1 MKNYPFR
8 ILTLTLTMT
17 VAVVENSRAGSAW
30 QIEYQGDS
38 DASEPTAFR
47 ESVSTLTNSDL
58 FPDSFFNAEQLDDW
72 FVYAGSPPIFGLQGR
87 IQGPQAGTDYGTWIY
102 GYIEAPLTGRYTFCI
117 ASADNSTLLLSTNYD
132 PANDVQI
139 AYEPGTGNPL
149 FSGNDLDT
157 RESAPISLIQGQKY
171 YFDIFQQV
179 GPGPGYIQV
188 GWIRPDGV
196 QELIPALHLA
206 QYQYNY
212 ATGFG
217 PVQAPVFNLPGV
229 GNGPGGLNGGD
240 ISNQVSLEEG
250 QELLLP
256 LDVIA
261 QQPTTYVWTTNGVV
275 VPGQNLSYFEIPRTP
290 ATYNGLRIQAVVS
303 NQFGSLTSSV
313 CSVSVTPDSTPPTVV
328 SVDTAGSPDI
338 LEITYSK
345 PVNLASATNLAN
357 YVASLTGGG
366 AFPLT
371 VTNISL
377 SPDQQ
382 TVTLLGTF
390 NFGAGTNYTLTVQN
404 VEDQASTPNILS
416 PNPTVAPFT
425 LSAPLGTTYNFNSG
439 LPPNV
444 YLYGNASIETS
455 PNPSIGG
462 YIALTDAAENE
473 NGALLLAAR
482 NNIDQAHIS
491 FDVSVGS
498 SYNATTGGSDGGDGF
513 SVNISA
519 NLPLG
524 TFSNPQYGYA
534 PPVAEPQFTVYF
546 NSRTNLPAYPV
557 EIGVELNGQ
566 VLTNILA
573 GTNFTSL
580 DGIPPITS
588 SDGHWA
594 PVDINLHRDGTLDL
608 SFDSVIILTNYQTGW
623 IGLNSAQVNFGAK
636 TESWYETHYISDLY
650 VNYYEGYVG
659 VVGLATNSILGGTFP
674 EGSTVQLVAVPTGA
688 GPDTYQWYDN
698 DVAVTGAT
706 NRILTFPATVGSGG
720 SFTLAVSNSFSGI
733 VSPPQ
738 NVIIQPNLTPPILVS
753 AKAVAG
759 SINQIDLSFNQ
770 TLDVATALATTTY
783 SSPYFAITSVSLGAD
798 GQSVVLY
805 TTQQR
810 YGTTYP
816 LTITGLEDNYASHN
830 VLNTNISI
838 ISGLSYDDEVLGD
851 KPVRYYKLNE
861 ASGTVAYTL
870 TTGGDTLNTNG
881 TYQTAATTA
890 NEEILPI
897 LGVPSLVPS
906 DPADTAV
913 TFVNVHSNQ
922 VSIPNNGDIN
932 INRGPWS
939 QRTIELWFNANSFP
953 IGAQPGDTAINAQ
966 THSVY
971 GLWEEGGNLRD
982 IGVYLWNPT
991 GITNAVVTNPPQ
1003 ALLCFTAYNSTD
1015 DGPGSPFGLLQFPP
1029 VYITYPV
1036 TTNTTYHVVG
1046 VLDGDTAGT
1055 LGELRLYVNG
1065 DLVGRTTNG
1074 VGQIYD
1080 HNGAVH
1086 IAGGNG
1092 RSHLNVSGLWG
1103 YFDGTEQ
1110 DVAIYNSVL
1119 SSNDIQAHYEAGTGA
1134 SLVATVP
1141 PTLVTGVTP
1150 EGDPYQLQVN
1160 FSQPVSPAT
1169 ANNLANYVLETAG
1182 GTTLAIQ
1189 SAQLSSNLTT
1199 VSLSLGAANSFAIGT
1214 SYNLTVGGVAD
1225 ILSPTNVVVSTN
1237 LVFAFSSSGSVGIA
1251 NSSSLA
1257 NQVVTENQ
1265 NAQFA
1270 VLATGQAPYS
1280 YQWYYNN
1287 GALPGQTN
1295 AALFFTALWNSGG
1308 DYTVVVSNQFSSVT
1322 SSPPS
1327 VLTVLP
1333 DLTPP
1338 QLVNLRALAGTL
1350 NEIQLTFN
1358 KPVDPITAASLSTY
1372 SIPTAGVTGLG
1383 LLGAS
1388 LSANGLEVTLTT
1400 TPQVHGQTNQITITG
1415 LQDLSHVPNI
1425 LTTTAQFVSTISYRD
1440 EVLAEPGLVRYFTFD
1455 ETNGSSVNSLVS
1467 QYDTSPLNIVGTI
1480 LGDTNSGGVPI
1491 LGVPGLV
1498 PNIPNNTAIS
1508 FNGLGGTNRIEL
1520 PNGADIDATLGPWYQ
1535 ITTLFAFKA
1544 NGLPDVVLTGA
1555 TTNYETPILFSDF
1568 QYAIYLYPTQ
1578 TNVNN
1583 PSQAQL
1589 VFEAQETSSDG
1600 PGSPWG
1606 GNTPATATYITYPIT
1621 TNVVY
1626 NVAAVLDGNAGFL
1639 TGELRLYI
1647 NGVRVGTVVDVG
1659 AIYQNP
1665 NDPPGFSQGYV
1676 TSYTGHGSTINPELV
1691 TSTTPIGAPLN
1702 GVIDEFAYINQ
1713 GALSDARI
1721 AQLYSFS
1728 QTNWASDGFVIVTN
1742 NPTVTPPSLNFTTG
1756 SSGTGSGGSIGALHL
1771 SWPVTAGGYY
1781 LEYTTNLA
1789 SGIWL
1794 SNPVSPATVNGYNVV
1809 TQSVSNTGNEFF
1821 RLHHP

>member
-1 MKNYPFR
+1 MKNYFPR
-8 ILTLTLTMT
+8 ILLLALT
-17 VAVVENSRAGSAW
+17 VVLLQAAKSRAGSVW

-47 ESVSTLTNSDL
+47 EAVSSLTNSDQ
-58 FPDSFFNAEQLDDW
+58 FQANSFFNAEQLDDW
-72 FVYAGSPPIFGLQGR
+72 FVYAGSPPIYGLQGR
-87 IQGPQAGTDYGTWIY
+87 IQGTQAGTDYGTWTY
-102 GYIEAPLTGRYTFCI
+102 GYIEAPLTGQYTFSI
-117 ASADNSTLLLSTNYD
+117 ASADNSALFLSTNYSSS
-132 PANDVQI
+132 NEVQI

-157 RESAPISLIQGQKY
+157 RDSAPINLVKGQKY
-171 YFDIFQQV
+171 YFDLYQQV

-206 QYQYNY
+206 QNPYNY
-212 ATGFG
+212 ATGFAA
-217 PVQAPVFNLPGV
+217 QAPVFNQGGI
-229 GNGPGGLNGGD
+229 GNGPGGANGGD
-240 ISNQVSLEEG
+240 ISNSVSLGEG
-250 QELLLP
+250 QHLLLP

-261 QQPTTYVWTTNGVV
+261 QQPTTFVWFTNGVV
-275 VPGQNLSYFEIPRTP
+275 DAGQNLSYYEVLRTP
-290 ATYNGLRIQAVVS
+290 ATYSGVTIQAMVT

-313 CSVSVTPDSTPPTVV
+313 SSISVSPDTNQPTVV
-328 SVDTAGSPDI
+328 SVDTAGSPNI

-345 PVNLASATNLAN
+345 PVNPTSATNTAN
-357 YVASLTGGG
+357 YQVSVTDVGP
-366 AFPLT
+366 FPIT

-377 SPDQQ
+377 SSDQQ

-390 NFGAGTNYTLTVQN
+390 NFGAGTNYALTIQN
-404 VEDQASTPNILS
+404 IQDQSRTPNILS
-416 PNPTVAPFT
+416 PNPTIAPFT
-425 LSAPLGTTYNFNSG
+425 LSAPLGTFYNFNDG

-444 YLYGNASIETS
+444 DLYGNASIETS
-455 PNPSIGG
+455 PNPNIGG
-462 YIALTDAAENE
+462 YITLTDAAENE
-473 NGALLLAAR
+473 NGAILLAER

-491 FDVSVGS
+491 FELSEGS
-498 SYNATTGGSDGGDGF
+498 SFNANTGGSDGGDGF

-524 TFSNPQYGYA
+524 TFSTPQYGYA

-546 NSRTNLPAYPV
+546 NSRPDLPAYPV

-573 GTNFTSL
+573 GTNFVPL
-580 DGIPPITS
+580 NGVPPLTS

-608 SFDSVIILTNYQTGW
+608 SFDSVLLLTNFQTGW
-623 IGLNSAQVNFGAK
+623 IGIDSAQVNFGAK
-636 TESWYETHYISDLY
+636 TEAWYETHYIANLF
-650 VNYYEGYVG
+650 VNFYEGYVG
-659 VVGLATNSILGGTFP
+659 PVGLAANSVLGGTFP
-674 EGSTVQLVAVPTGA
+674 EGSTVQLVGIPTGA
-688 GPDTYQWYDN
+688 GPDNYQWYN
-698 DVAVTGAT
+698 DGVAISGAT

-720 SFTLAVSNSFSGI
+720 SFTLALSNSFSSF
-733 VSPPQ
+733 VSSPQ
-738 NVIIQPNLTPPILVS
+738 NVIIQPNLTPPSLLS

-759 SINQIDLSFNQ
+759 SINQIKLQFNQ
-770 TLDVATALATTTY
+770 TLNVSSALNLSTY
-783 SSPYFAITSVSLGAD
+783 SSPYFAVNAVSLGAD
-798 GQSVVLY
+798 GESVVLY

-816 LTITGLEDNYASHN
+816 LTITGLEDNYANHN
-830 VLNTNISI
+830 VLNTNITVV
-838 ISGLSYDDEVLGD
+838 SGLSYDDEVLGD

-861 ASGTVAYTL
+861 TSGTVAYTQ

-881 TYQTAATTA
+881 TYQTAAINT
-890 NEEILPI
+890 NEELLPI

-906 DPADTAV
+906 DPTDTAV
-913 TFVNVHSNQ
+913 RFVNSYSNQ
-922 VSIPNNGDIN
+922 VSVPNNGDIN
-932 INRGPWS
+932 VNRGPWH

-953 IGAQPGDTAINAQ
+953 IGKQPGDTAALAQ
-966 THSVY
+966 EHSVY

-991 GITNAVVTNPPQ
+991 GITNTVVTNPPTAQ
-1003 ALLCFTAYNSTD
+1003 LTFTAYNSTD
-1015 DGPGSPFGLLQFPP
+1015 DGPGSPFGLLLFPP
-1029 VYITYPV
+1029 VYITYQV
-1036 TTNTTYHVVG
+1036 TTNTTYHVVA
-1046 VLDGDTAGT
+1046 VLDGDTTGT

-1065 DLVGRTTNG
+1065 SLVGRTTNG

-1086 IAGGNG
+1086 IASGNG
-1092 RSHLNVSGLWG
+1092 RSHLNVSGQWG

-1119 SSNDIQAHYEAGTGA
+1119 SSNDILAHYEAGTGT
-1134 SLVATVP
+1134 SLVTTVP
-1141 PTLVTGVTP
+1141 PTLVTGVNP
-1150 EGDPYQLQVN
+1150 QGDPYQLQVYFN
-1160 FSQPVSPAT
+1160 QPVSPAT
-1169 ANNLANYVLETAG
+1169 ANSLANYLLKTSG
-1182 GTTLAIQ
+1182 GTTLTIQ

-1199 VSLSLGAANSFAIGT
+1199 AILTLGSGNSFTIGNN
-1214 SYNLTVGGVAD
+1214 YNLTVAGVAD
-1225 ILSPTNVVVSTN
+1225 ILSSTNVVVSTN
-1237 LVFAFSSSGSVGIA
+1237 LVFAFTSAGNVGIA
-1251 NSSSLA
+1251 NTSSLGS
-1257 NQVVTENQ
+1257 QIVTENQ
-1265 NAQFA
+1265 NAQFS
-1270 VLATGQAPYS
+1270 VVATGQTPYS

-1287 GALPGQTN
+1287 SGLPGQTN
-1295 AALFFTALWNSGG
+1295 ATLSFTSLWNSGG
-1308 DYTVVVSNQFSSVT
+1308 NYTVAVSNQFSSVT

-1333 DLTPP
+1333 DTTPP

-1358 KPVDPITAASLSTY
+1358 KPVNTVNATSLSTY
-1372 SIPTAGVTGLG
+1372 SIPTEGVTGLG

-1388 LSANGLEVTLTT
+1388 ISTNGLEVTLST
-1400 TPQVHGQTNQITITG
+1400 TPQVHGQTNELTITG
-1415 LQDLSHVPNI
+1415 LQDRSHVPNT

-1455 ETNGSSVNSLVS
+1455 ETNGSTSVNSLVS
-1467 QYDTSPLNIVGTI
+1467 QYDTSPLNIVGTVK
-1480 LGDTNSGGVPI
+1480 GDTNYGGVPD

-1498 PNIPNNTAIS
+1498 PNIPNDTAIS
-1508 FNGLGGTNRIEL
+1508 FNGLSGTNRVEL

-1535 ITTLFAFKA
+1535 ITTLFSFEAY
-1544 NGLPDVVLTGA
+1544 GLPEVVLTG
-1555 TTNYETPILFSDF
+1555 TSTNYETPILFSDL
-1568 QYAIYLYPTQ
+1568 QYSIYLYGTQ

-1583 PSQAQL
+1583 PSQANL
-1589 VFEAQETSSDG
+1589 VFEAQETASDG

-1621 TNVVY
+1621 TNKVY
-1626 NVAAVLDGNAGFL
+1626 NVATVLDGNAGFL

-1676 TSYTGHGSTINPELV
+1676 TAYTGKSSTINPELV
-1691 TSTTPIGAPLN
+1691 TATTPIGTPFN

-1713 GALSDARI
+1713 GTPSDARI
-1721 AQLYSFS
+1721 AQLYAFS
-1728 QTNWASDGFVIVTN
+1728 QTNWAANGFVIVTN
-1742 NPTVTPPSLNFTTG
+1742 NATIKPNLTFTV
-1756 SSGTGSGGSIGALHL
+1756 GSGGSGSGKTFSL
-1771 SWPVTAGGYY
+1771 SWPVSAKGYY
-1781 LEYTTNLA
+1781 LEYTTNLP
-1789 SGIWL
+1789 SGIWI
-1794 SNPVSPATVNGYNVV
+1794 SNPVSPATVGGFDVV
-1809 TQSVSNTGNEFF
+1809 TQSVSNVGNKFF
-1821 RLHHP
+1821 RLRYQ